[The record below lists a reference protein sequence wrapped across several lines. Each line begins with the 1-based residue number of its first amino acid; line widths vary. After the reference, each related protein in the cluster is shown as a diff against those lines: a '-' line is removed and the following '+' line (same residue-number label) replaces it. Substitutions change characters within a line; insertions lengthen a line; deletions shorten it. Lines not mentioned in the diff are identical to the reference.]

1 MANFIKGIQF
11 QQVSLT
17 QLLNKE
23 FDRIFNIFSELF
35 LVTSGDVNES
45 LDWLRELHDRFN
57 IFTDKYN
64 YERFLKDLENKGI
77 IKKTGNA
84 GSSFESTAKLGHIIR
99 ESAFQSI
106 FGKLKKSGIGR
117 HRTKFEGKS
126 QENADGLRPFEFG
139 DSLSQ
144 INPSE
149 SLKNALIRNGLQQFE
164 FHTED
169 LITEEKEY
177 QTQCSIVLMID
188 ISHSMI
194 LYGEDRITPAKKVSL
209 ALAHLIRKQYP
220 KDRLDIVVFGD
231 DSWQI
236 SLADIPYLQVGPY
249 HTNTVAGLELAL
261 SLLNKSRSSNKHIM
275 MITDGKPSCV
285 KRGKE
290 YYKNAYGLDPYIV
303 AKTLALAKK
312 CKKQQVEVTT
322 FMVCS
327 DPYLLEFVERFTKEA
342 NGNSFLTDL
351 ENLGEQL
358 ITHYTLNRKK

>member
-1 MANFIKGIQF
+1 MAHLMTGIHF
-11 QQVSLT
+11 RSASTT
-17 QLLNKE
+17 QLRDKE
-23 FDRIFNIFSELF
+23 FRRIFSIFNELF
-35 LVTSGDVNES
+35 LVTSGDVKES
-45 LDWLRELHDRFN
+45 LEWLKELHERFN
-57 IFTDKYN
+57 VFTGHYSYDN
-64 YERFLKDLENKGI
+64 FIKDLKQKGM
-77 IKKTGNA
+77 IKNA
-84 GSSFESTAKLGHIIR
+84 GNSASSFAATTKLGHLVR
-99 ESAFQSI
+99 ELAFQSI
-106 FGKLKKSGIGR
+106 FGKLKKSGMGR

-126 QENADGLRPFEFG
+126 QDNAEGMRPFEFG

-149 SLKNALIRNGLQQFE
+149 SLKNAFLRNGLQE
-164 FHTED
+164 FDFNFED

-194 LYGEDRITPAKKVSL
+194 LYGEDRITPAKKVAL

-231 DSWQI
+231 DAWQI
-236 SLADIPYLQVGPY
+236 SIADIPYLQVGPF

-261 SLLNKSRSSNKHIM
+261 SLLHKSRSSNKHIM

-290 YYKNAYGLDPYIV
+290 YYKNSYGLDPYIV
-303 AKTLALAKK
+303 AKTLSLAKK
-312 CKKQQVEVTT
+312 CKKQKVDVTT

-327 DPYLLEFVERFTKEA
+327 DPYLLEFVEHFTKEA

-351 ENLGEQL
+351 ESLGEQV